1 MKTKVIELVKDD
13 FIFGVEREDQVNDTH
28 NRFSRIWFD
37 PHPEYVKIYLLFQKL
52 DSTQTF

>member
-1 MKTKVIELVKDD
+1 MIELVKDD
-13 FIFGVEREDQVNDTH
+13 FIFGVEREDQVIDTH
-28 NRFSRIWFD
+28 SPFFHIWFD